1 MLYDIDNEWD
11 ITVLMSWIDKQT
23 IQGFRKFIPF
33 WMIKRNYN
41 NDCLV
46 NELQVRE
53 YKKRH
58 NQKYLSKGWIKKQPE
73 LYY

>member
-1 MLYDIDNEWD
+1 
-11 ITVLMSWIDKQT
+11 
-23 IQGFRKFIPF
+23 
-33 WMIKRNYN
+33 MIKRNYN
-41 NDCLV
+41 NDYLV

-58 NQKYLSKGWIKKQPE
+58 NQKHLSKELIKNQPE